1 MEAPGQEQ
9 GLVSPQWGAQG
20 HCCGGRR
27 HWGLLLVPSAGQ
39 SRVPKANLRVPL
51 VIPLAS
57 EMRSP
62 TAVSDDRSFKVARLC
77 PSCRGPWEGE
87 LPAPNLA
94 RPGGIPKRDVLEH
107 SESVQRFWDV
117 EEHQTHPPHPHRPLS
132 SPATSLGAVCRPLPP
147 TAPPRPRP
155 LVISEP
161 APPSAPS
168 LSASSPAPCVVPCSA
183 RCGPPSRHPRTQRP
197 RVSLPAPPLSFWG
210 SGRTPSISERD
221 TCSSER
227 AHRRWPV
234 HVCKEMK

>member
-1 MEAPGQEQ
+1 
-9 GLVSPQWGAQG
+9 
-20 HCCGGRR
+20 
-27 HWGLLLVPSAGQ
+27 
-39 SRVPKANLRVPL
+39 
-51 VIPLAS
+51 
-57 EMRSP
+57 MRSP
-62 TAVSDDRSFKVARLC
+62 TAVSDDRSFEVARLC
-77 PSCRGPWEGE
+77 PSCRGRWEGE
-87 LPAPNLA
+87 LPAANLA

-132 SPATSLGAVCRPLPP
+132 SPATSLGAVRRPLPP

-161 APPSAPS
+161 APPRRACPLPPPPPAWCPAAPGADLHPGTHGPSGLVS
-168 LSASSPAPCVVPCSA
+168 LFPAP
-183 RCGPPSRHPRTQRP
+183 R
-197 RVSLPAPPLSFWG
+197 LSFWG
-210 SGRTPSISERD
+210 SGRTPSTSERD